1 VPFDLIQPA
10 RPAEGASAELHGV
23 PRAALVRH
31 ALDQLAPSLRD
42 AVAAIEL
49 KNGGSFVNMG
59 LNLDRVAWRAVWR
72 RPGLPDVS
80 GTIPVWKGEI
90 A

>member
-1 VPFDLIQPA
+1 MPFDLVQPA
-10 RPAEGASAELHGV
+10 RPAAVLQADLHGV
-23 PRAALVRH
+23 PRMSLVRH

-49 KNGGSFVNMG
+49 ESAGSFVNMG
-59 LNLDRVAWRAVWR
+59 LNFDRVAWRAVWR
-72 RPGLPDVS
+72 QPGLPEVS